1 MILIMINKIKS
12 MILITVIKIK
22 KILSNKIISM
32 IHFLTTQNNNKT
44 VKKKIKV
51 LINTLQI

>member
-1 MILIMINKIKS
+1 MINKIKS

-22 KILSNKIISM
+22 KILSNKIILM
-32 IHFLTTQNNNKT
+32 IHFLTTQNNNNKT

>member
-1 MILIMINKIKS
+1 MINKIKL

-22 KILSNKIISM
+22 KILTNKMISM
-32 IHFLTTQNNNKT
+32 IHFLTIQNNNKT
-44 VKKKIKV
+44 VKKIIKA